1 MILKNGK
8 RLDGMGDSMPI
19 GSVIEYKGT
28 DIPDGWEKVE
38 EEATE
43 EVAKDSSI
51 VLTINNKEYDLGC
64 WNEIDITPAFEEFCK
79 ENSGFIFENGQI
91 KVSPDANFTH
101 IEILYY
107 SKLLLAWTS
116 DTGNRGVYIYHNGV
130 RQYTDFD
137 SCPTTGSNWYS
148 DTYRWVFEIEPG
160 DYFTIALVR
169 GGQVSTIKAT
179 IEHGYIKANS
189 L

>member
-8 RLDGMGDSMPI
+8 RIDGMGDSMPI
-19 GSVIEYKGT
+19 GSIIEYNGT
-28 DIPDGWEKVE
+28 DIPDGWE
-38 EEATE
+38 
-43 EVAKDSSI
+43 EVIEDNLEDSSM
-51 VLTINNKEYDLGC
+51 VLTINDKEYNLGS
-64 WNEIDITPAFEEFCK
+64 WSEIDITSHFEEFCK
-79 ENSGFIFENGQI
+79 ESTGFIFENGQI
-91 KVSPDANFTH
+91 KVSPQANFTH
-101 IEILYY
+101 IEMLYY

-137 SCPTTGSNWYS
+137 SCPITGSNWYS
-148 DTYRWVFEIEPG
+148 DTYRWVFEVEPG

-169 GGQVSTIKAT
+169 GGQSSAIKAT
-179 IEHGYIKANS
+179 IEHGYIKVNS

>member
-8 RLDGMGDSMPI
+8 RIDGLGDSMPI
-19 GSVIEYKGT
+19 GSVIEYNGT

-64 WNEIDITPAFEEFCK
+64 WNEIDITSDFEEFCK
-79 ENSGFIFENGQI
+79 ESSGFIFENGQI
-91 KVSPDANFTH
+91 KVSPEANFTR
-101 IEILYY
+101 IEMLYY

-116 DTGNRGVYIYHNGV
+116 DPGNRGVYIYRNGV

-179 IEHGYIKANS
+179 IEHGYIKVNA